1 MRKTPFTLTLI
12 LVLSMLLN
20 VSSFAVYENGP
31 QNIEYNRINAQ
42 SYIGMY
48 TTSPN
53 SAYHYFTYPDEGGD
67 CTNFA
72 SQVVRAGGMS
82 MTAAVD
88 NPGDSSWYYYGSS
101 WGRGRSSSWTSA
113 TKFRTYW
120 ADLEYTWH
128 RILMMTILGMIFG
141 HILSREILFSM
152 LGQMTGQHTTLRLC
166 IVLRMKTK
174 STKLAWDSTHQIVGK
189 I

>member
-31 QNIEYNRINAQ
+31 QNIEYNRTNAQ

-120 ADLEYTWH
+120 ADVNGVGEKNAYQFRVYLASDFNDDDTWYDIWSYLEPGDIVQYVRTDDWATYH
-128 RILMMTILGMIFG
+128 RKYNTY
-141 HILSREILFSM
+141 
-152 LGQMTGQHTTLRLC
+152 
-166 IVLRMKTK
+166 
-174 STKLAWDSTHQIVGK
+174 
-189 I
+189 

>member
-1 MRKTPFTLTLI
+1 
-12 LVLSMLLN
+12 MLLN

-31 QNIEYNRINAQ
+31 QNIEYNRTNAQ

-101 WGRGRSSSWTSA
+101 WGRGRSSPWTSA

-120 ADLEYTWH
+120 ADVNAVGEKNAASSNNLTFS
-128 RILMMTILGMIFG
+128 IAS
-141 HILSREILFSM
+141 LSKSISLNRPENFSA
-152 LGQMTGQHTTLRLC
+152 LL
-166 IVLRMKTK
+166 
-174 STKLAWDSTHQIVGK
+174 
-189 I
+189 